1 METLIL
7 PIATLLLAY
16 LLIII
21 FFRKKRAA
29 IEETKIYSRLLIINF
44 IDAILAILTYV
55 FAKTFSFELGTIIL
69 QKIYMSLIILMTV
82 YINCYN
88 IAIMKINKKLKK
100 RITNI
105 LMFSF
110 YIVFLLIMF
119 TNLSVINEGLILDGY
134 GLSYDITLYSTIIY
148 LGLIV
153 LSSTIIFIKNKDCFK
168 KDIPFICLIFLY
180 IIGLI
185 ARKFFPNVMF
195 ENFFFTYMLLIMYF
209 TIENPDIKMIEKL
222 NLAKETAEKANRA
235 KSDFLSS
242 MSHEI
247 RTPLNAIV
255 GLSLEMQEKEICP
268 KEMKDDLE
276 DIVFASHTLLEIVG
290 NIMDINKIESDKM
303 RITSSSYSIQE
314 EVKNLVRIYTTRLK
328 EKNLTLEIHIAK
340 DIPEKL
346 IGDKSHIKEII
357 NNLLSNAI
365 KYTDKGKVELEITG
379 ILKEKNYYL
388 KIVCKDTGR
397 GISKEN
403 LKKLFTKFERFDVEK
418 NSTIEGTGLGLV
430 ITKKLVELMKG
441 KITVESEVGLGSV
454 FTVILPQKI
463 ENDKEDLLQEN
474 VFQGTKNILNKDL
487 KVLIVDDNKLNRKV
501 AKNFLES
508 LEIKQIDECSNGLE
522 CLTKIKEEKVTYDII
537 LMDIMMP
544 VMNGEEALNQLKKI
558 DNFHTPIIAL
568 TADALAGAEEKYKKE
583 GFNGYLSKPF
593 TKEQLQTK
601 IENILKKTSDNK

>member
-1 METLIL
+1 METLVL

-21 FFRKKRAA
+21 FYSKKRIE
-29 IEETKIYSRLLIINF
+29 IEETKIYSRLLVINF

-69 QKIYMSLIILMTV
+69 QKIYMSLMILMTV

-88 IAIMKINKKLKK
+88 ISIMKINKKLKK
-100 RITNI
+100 QIKDS
-105 LMFSF
+105 LMISF

-134 GLSYDITLYSTIIY
+134 GLSYDITLYATIVY

-153 LSSTIIFIKNKDCFK
+153 ISSIIIFIKNKDCFK
-168 KDIPFICLIFLY
+168 KDIPFICLIFFY
-180 IIGLI
+180 ILGLA

-195 ENFFFTYMLLIMYF
+195 ENFFFTYILLIMYF
-209 TIENPDIKMIEKL
+209 TIENPDIKMIEQL
-222 NLAKETAEKANRA
+222 NLAKETSEKANRA

-255 GLSLEMQEKEICP
+255 GLSSGMKEKNICP

-276 DIVFASHTLLEIVG
+276 DIVFASNTLLEIVG
-290 NIMDINKIESDKM
+290 NIMDINKIEADKM
-303 RITSSSYSIQE
+303 EITSSSYSLQE
-314 EVKNLVRIYTTRLK
+314 EIKKIVRIYTTRLK
-328 EKNLTLEIHIAK
+328 EKNLTLEINVAEN
-340 DIPEKL
+340 IPKKL

-379 ILKEKNYYL
+379 ILKEKKYYL
-388 KIVCKDTGR
+388 KIVCKDTGK

-403 LKKLFTKFERFDVEK
+403 LKRLFNKFERFDVEK
-418 NSTIEGTGLGLV
+418 NSAIEGTGLGLV
-430 ITKKLVELMKG
+430 ITKKLIELMKG
-441 KITVESEVGLGSV
+441 KITVESEVGVGSV
-454 FTVILPQKI
+454 FTVIIPQKI
-463 ENDKEDLLQEN
+463 EISKEVLRQDIIYQDE
-474 VFQGTKNILNKDL
+474 KKILDKDL

-501 AKNFLES
+501 AKKFLET
-508 LEIKQIDECSNGLE
+508 LKIEQIDECSNGLE
-522 CLTKIKEEKVTYDII
+522 CLTKIKAEKNTYDII

-568 TADALAGAEEKYKKE
+568 TADALAGAEEKYEKE

-593 TKEQLQTK
+593 TKEQIQTK

>member
-1 METLIL
+1 MEILIL

-21 FFRKKRAA
+21 FFRKKRAT

-55 FAKTFSFELGTIIL
+55 FAKTISFELGTIIL

-119 TNLSVINEGLILDGY
+119 TNLSVINEDLILDGY
-134 GLSYDITLYSTIIY
+134 GLSYNITLYSTIIY

-153 LSSTIIFIKNKDCFK
+153 FSSTIIFIKNKDCFK

-185 ARKFFPNVMF
+185 AR
-195 ENFFFTYMLLIMYF
+195 
-209 TIENPDIKMIEKL
+209 
-222 NLAKETAEKANRA
+222 
-235 KSDFLSS
+235 
-242 MSHEI
+242 
-247 RTPLNAIV
+247 
-255 GLSLEMQEKEICP
+255 
-268 KEMKDDLE
+268 
-276 DIVFASHTLLEIVG
+276 
-290 NIMDINKIESDKM
+290 
-303 RITSSSYSIQE
+303 
-314 EVKNLVRIYTTRLK
+314 IYTTRLK
-328 EKNLTLEIHIAK
+328 EKNLTLEINIAK

-365 KYTDKGKVELEITG
+365 KYTYKGKVELEITG
-379 ILKEKNYYL
+379 ILKGKNYYL

-403 LKKLFTKFERFDVEK
+403 LKRLFTKFERFDVEK

-441 KITVESEVGLGSV
+441 KITVESEVGIGSV

-474 VFQGTKNILNKDL
+474 VFQGTKNILSKDL

-501 AKNFLES
+501 AKNFLEA

>member
-1 METLIL
+1 MEILIL

-21 FFRKKRAA
+21 FYSKKRAT

-44 IDAILAILTYV
+44 IDAVLAILTYV

-105 LMFSF
+105 LMFCF

-153 LSSTIIFIKNKDCFK
+153 FSSTIIFIKNKDCFK
-168 KDIPFICLIFLY
+168 KDIPFIFLIFLY

-255 GLSLEMQEKEICP
+255 GLSLEIQEKEICP

-303 RITSSSYSIQE
+303 KITSSSYSIQE
-314 EVKNLVRIYTTRLK
+314 EVKNLVRIYVTRLK

-340 DIPEKL
+340 DIPQKL

-365 KYTDKGKVELEITG
+365 KYTDKGKVKLEITG
-379 ILKEKNYYL
+379 ILKEKAYYL

-403 LKKLFTKFERFDVEK
+403 LKRLFTKFERFDVEK

-441 KITVESEVGLGSV
+441 KITVESEVGIGSV
-454 FTVILPQKI
+454 FTVILPQKL
-463 ENDKEDLLQEN
+463 ENDKEYLPQET
-474 VFQGTKNILNKDL
+474 VFQGTKNILDKDL
-487 KVLIVDDNKLNRKV
+487 KILIVDDNKLNRKV

-508 LEIKQIDECSNGLE
+508 LKIEQIDECSNGLE
-522 CLTKIKEEKVTYDII
+522 CLTKIKEGKITYDII

-558 DNFHTPIIAL
+558 DDFHTPIIAL

-593 TKEQLQTK
+593 TKEQIQTQ
-601 IENILKKTSDNK
+601 IENILKKANDNK

>member
-303 RITSSSYSIQE
+303 KITSSPYSIQE

-379 ILKEKNYYL
+379 ILKGKNYYL

-397 GISKEN
+397 GISKDN

-463 ENDKEDLLQEN
+463 ENSKEILLQDTTYQDE
-474 VFQGTKNILNKDL
+474 KKILDKDL

-501 AKNFLES
+501 AKNFLEA

-544 VMNGEEALNQLKKI
+544 IMNGEEALNQLKKI

>member
-148 LGLIV
+148 LGIIV

>member
-1 METLIL
+1 MEILIL

-21 FFRKKRAA
+21 FYSKKRAT

-153 LSSTIIFIKNKDCFK
+153 LSSTIILIKNKDCFK

-303 RITSSSYSIQE
+303 KITSSSYSIQE

-365 KYTDKGKVELEITG
+365 KYTDKGKVKLEITG
-379 ILKEKNYYL
+379 ILKGKNYYL

-441 KITVESEVGLGSV
+441 KITVESEVGIGSV
-454 FTVILPQKI
+454 FTVIFPQKI
-463 ENDKEDLLQEN
+463 ENSKEILLQDTTYQDE
-474 VFQGTKNILNKDL
+474 KKILDKDL

-501 AKNFLES
+501 AKNFLEA

-544 VMNGEEALNQLKKI
+544 IINGEEALNQLKKI